1 MENYIFKPN
10 GSAFLILLLPI
21 PFFASLLYQEE
32 PNLYLFIFLI
42 LILLFSAFMCNRKI
56 NKICIS
62 ENEIIFLPFWGYKPT
77 NRINFSNIKDIKI
90 IKNKITFE
98 VQLTTIKNEYSSITL
113 SLYKNNLELIALL
126 KRRTPI
132 KIIEPVTTG
141 VVFLGLTASL
151 FYVFFDLIDRLF
163 ITKEHHSPFINNLIV
178 FCVLLMACLYI
189 GFKITSKDSAHKGII
204 ITFCAVL
211 ATSLTY
217 ALTISCY
224 LYNEHYPASTHY
236 VELKL
241 NKKDGNYQTWQ
252 LSDEAQ
258 KILMIKQERL
268 STYIKPQQLPENVTL
283 TQDSNYQ
290 ATIQTGLL
298 NDIFIVPKTVK
309 PVN

>member
-1 MENYIFKPN
+1 MISTTDGKNYEIYANHYSTDDKNTLIDFLKSHTSSHIKEVKTYSFIILMFSSLIIYQASRIIEHDILTTDHYTSPNIIFIIFTLLTIPTYYICNIIIKKENSPKI
-10 GSAFLILLLPI
+10 
-21 PFFASLLYQEE
+21 
-32 PNLYLFIFLI
+32 LFIF
-42 LILLFSAFMCNRKI
+42 
-56 NKICIS
+56 
-62 ENEIIFLPFWGYKPT
+62 
-77 NRINFSNIKDIKI
+77 
-90 IKNKITFE
+90 
-98 VQLTTIKNEYSSITL
+98 
-113 SLYKNNLELIALL
+113 
-126 KRRTPI
+126 
-132 KIIEPVTTG
+132 
-141 VVFLGLTASL
+141 
-151 FYVFFDLIDRLF
+151 
-163 ITKEHHSPFINNLIV
+163 SPL
-178 FCVLLMACLYI
+178 
-189 GFKITSKDSAHKGII
+189 
-204 ITFCAVL
+204 
-211 ATSLTY
+211 
-217 ALTISCY
+217 LTISTTFAVIDLFY